1 MPMTSHLWAMAPEQA
16 PAVFAELARNF
27 SAEEAA
33 SPAAALQSRSAQNSG
48 LYTVAKGVAVIQISG
63 AITRNAYYSAYQE
76 RYITAGQD
84 AIAKALDAAM
94 SDYSVKAILLSFD
107 SPGGTVAGV
116 KELADKIAE
125 AAKAKPMA
133 AYADGLMASAA
144 FWLGSATG
152 TIFAPVTALVG
163 SVGVIMSHADWS
175 KFYERFGVA
184 ITYITGGKLKDAGYP
199 SPLSDAARAYF
210 QNQVEQFHGI
220 FKTDVSR
227 ALGITAPES
236 AWAEGQTLLAGE
248 AKDAGLVTHIVRDLE
263 SAITQL
269 SQEATM
275 DYATLAAKHPE
286 LLAEITDKVKAESVK
301 NHETALKAASQT
313 ATDSV
318 LAMTKVVA
326 GEDVHD
332 KVAKLVAADVKP
344 ETLAAVTAILG
355 KPVEATLEQTAESA
369 EDKAKAAILA
379 GIGKVTPSAVTGHA
393 PGNPAAKSPLLA
405 DAERRAAAAKA

>member
-1 MPMTSHLWAMAPEQA
+1 MAPEQA
-16 PAVFAELARNF
+16 PAVFAELARIVA
-27 SAEEAA
+27 AEESV
-33 SPAAALQSRSAQNSG
+33 SPAATLQTRAAQAPK
-48 LYTVAKGVAVIQISG
+48 LYSVTKGVAVIQVAG

-84 AIAKALDAAM
+84 AIATALDAAM
-94 SDYSVKAILLSFD
+94 SDYSVKAVLLSFD

-116 KELADKIAE
+116 KELADKIAD
-125 AAKAKPMA
+125 AARAKPMA

-144 FWLGSATG
+144 FWLGAATG
-152 TIFAPVTALVG
+152 RIFAPVTALVG

-175 KFYERFGVA
+175 KYYERFGVA

-199 SPLSDAARAYF
+199 SPLSDEARAYF

-236 AWAEGQTLLAGE
+236 TWAEGQTLLAGE
-248 AKDAGLVTHIVRDLE
+248 AKDVGLVTHIVRDLE

-286 LLAEITDKVKAESVK
+286 LLADITARATAEATTK
-301 NHETALKAASQT
+301 TETAITEASKA

-318 LAMTKVVA
+318 LAMVKAVA
-326 GEDVHD
+326 GDEAHG
-332 KVAKLVAADVKP
+332 KIAALIAADVKP
-344 ETLAAVTAILG
+344 EALAAVTAILG
-355 KPVEATLEQTAESA
+355 KPVEATVEQTVEST

-379 GIGKVTPSAVTGHA
+379 GLGKVTPSAVVGQV
-393 PGNPAAKSPLLA
+393 PGNPAAKSSLLA
-405 DAERRAAAAKA
+405 DAERRAAASKA